1 MNGKEIGRQII
12 SVPFARIDEKKRM
25 VYGYASTGRIDTYDT
40 IFEPSWW
47 PQAVIGYKEKRTL
60 SAMHEDVNGNDMR
73 WSGGEP
79 GIVGTVPILEVDGK
93 GLWIGAEVQEERTWE
108 KILKNEYNGFSIA
121 AMPFEMR
128 EEEINGRYVVRFTKF
143 HLSDITVGYPAANLD
158 AVFQLVDRLAMDDSS
173 PWDWDWKTD
182 ADAIIAQLGWDG
194 MAKACLYQDPGAST
208 GSATEV
214 PKTKEAY
221 KLPVAKLKEGQLTIY
236 WNGVRAA
243 MARLLGGG
251 GPMDI
256 AEGDRKKLYKKLKS
270 LYKKFGKEDIP
281 EYRLDFTDGG
291 STMKSKF
298 VEAVMALLERLSGKK
313 PDATAEQEITA
324 LEGRLAG
331 EKDAQIGA
339 LQATVTGF
347 EERLKKLE
355 TPPVDSAQGA
365 APAAGAD
372 PKDAKISAL
381 EGTVAQM
388 TERLAAV
395 ERASAKSTQPGETGL
410 ENRTEKKG
418 VFSGVFFG

>member
-1 MNGKEIGRQII
+1 MEKKEIGRQII

-60 SAMHEDVNGNDMR
+60 SAMHEDLNGDPKQ
-73 WSGGEP
+73 WTGKEP
-79 GIVGTVPILEVDGK
+79 GIVGTVPILEVDEK

-108 KILKNEYNGFSIA
+108 KILNNEYNGFSVS
-121 AMPFEMR
+121 AMPFEFR
-128 EEEINGRYVVRFTKF
+128 EESVNGRYIVRFTKF
-143 HLSDITVGYPAANLD
+143 HLDDITVGYPAANLD
-158 AVFQLVDRLAMDDSS
+158 AVFQLVDRLAVDESS

-194 MAKACLYQDPGAST
+194 LAKACLYQDPAKD
-208 GSATEV
+208 A
-214 PKTKEAY
+214 KTKEAY
-221 KLPVAKLKEGQLTIY
+221 KLPVAKLKEGALTLY

-256 AEGDRKKLYKKLKS
+256 AEEDRKKLYKKLKS
-270 LYKKFGKEDIP
+270 LYKKFGKEAP
-281 EYRLDFTDGG
+281 EYRLDFTQGG
-291 STMKSKF
+291 NDMKTISELIKSI
-298 VEAVMALLERLSGKK
+298 L
-313 PDATAEQEITA
+313 Q
-324 LEGRLAG
+324 RLAPG
-331 EKDAQIGA
+331 KDLDAQAVQDIQTFETRLTTEKDQQIAA
-339 LQATVTGF
+339 LQQTVTGF

-355 TPPVDSAQGA
+355 TPPADSAKGA

-372 PKDAKISAL
+372 PKDAKIAAL
-381 EGTVAQM
+381 EGTVTQM

-395 ERASAKSTQPGETGL
+395 EKQAGRSQQPGETGV
-410 ENRTEKKG
+410 ETRTEKKG
-418 VFSGVFFG
+418 VFSGLLFG